1 MASSYNDEFIISWL
15 CKHVNSTGI
24 CRCCRAGKNLSSK
37 LAILVLGFVFVILTY
52 LLSHRTAG
60 HSSARQVKFIPFQ
73 EALLW
78 NTHRNHMKSYGSMSE
93 IRFYYVFS
101 RYVSLSYMLYAAFM
115 RLSRSSMFGSC
126 SFSSILSQS
135 WLCWLSLCS
144 QSWPRTRALGS
155 ATARLARLPRDDVF
169 QKCVQKCSKCFT
181 FRFKFFEFFEFLN
194 FCTKGKIKLC
204 VT

>member
-24 CRCCRAGKNLSSK
+24 CRCCRAGKNVSSK

-115 RLSRSSMFGSC
+115 RLSRSSIFFVVDSLIVFMLSKLTEDSC
-126 SFSSILSQS
+126 TWLGHSTACSIAERRCFSKM
-135 WLCWLSLCS
+135 CS
-144 QSWPRTRALGS
+144 
-155 ATARLARLPRDDVF
+155 
-169 QKCVQKCSKCFT
+169 KCSKMFNPSI
-181 FRFKFFEFFEFLN
+181 RFEFFELFEFLS
-194 FCTKGKIKLC
+194 
-204 VT
+204 V

>member
-1 MASSYNDEFIISWL
+1 MASSYNDEFIISRL

-78 NTHRNHMKSYGSMSE
+78 KHTEIIWNHMVPCRKFDFTMFLAVMC
-93 IRFYYVFS
+93 RFHIC
-101 RYVSLSYMLYAAFM
+101 FM
-115 RLSRSSMFGSC
+115 RH
-126 SFSSILSQS
+126 
-135 WLCWLSLCS
+135 LCFCLDPQCFVHVLSLHFLS
-144 QSWPRTRALGS
+144 LIVFMPRTRALGS

-169 QKCVQKCSKCFT
+169 QKC
-181 FRFKFFEFFEFLN
+181 FRFEFFEFLS
-194 FCTKGKIKLC
+194 
-204 VT
+204 V

>member
-78 NTHRNHMKSYGSMSE
+78 KHRNHMKSYGSMSE
-93 IRFYYVFS
+93 FRFYYVFS

-115 RLSRSSMFGSC
+115 LMF
-126 SFSSILSQS
+126 FLFI
-135 WLCWLSLCS
+135 SLFVVDS
-144 QSWPRTRALGS
+144 LIVFYALKVG
-155 ATARLARLPRDDVF
+155 RGLVHLARPQHGLLDCQETMF
-169 QKCVQKCSKCFT
+169 
-181 FRFKFFEFFEFLN
+181 FKMML
-194 FCTKGKIKLC
+194 
-204 VT
+204 